1 LKVIGLISGTSMDAI
16 DAALVELECVD
27 DRLRLHPLAFTMAPL
42 APALRDRMVALLPP
56 RSGSTA
62 EVCALNVA
70 IGAAFAEAA
79 LLVARQAG
87 VAIESVDLIA
97 SHGQTVYHQVAAGA
111 ERSTLQLGTPAVI
124 AERTGRTVVADFRP
138 RDIAAGGQGAPL
150 VPYLDLLLFR
160 HPQRARAVQNI
171 GGMGNVT
178 YLPPGDD
185 RPFDATQGERLTTDE
200 RRPNQSDTI
209 PIGSGSPSSF
219 VLRPSS
225 VVAFDTGPG
234 NVLIDE
240 AVRLLTDGRLAYD
253 HDGRIAA
260 SGRIDEELLA
270 NWLAH
275 PFFQQMPP
283 RSTGRELFGSA
294 EARDYVAQAQAR
306 GLATPDIVA
315 TLTALTAWSVADSYR
330 RYCGRVDEVLLSGGG
345 ARNPTLTRMIQAAL
359 PAATV
364 RAVDDLLLDADA
376 KEAIAF
382 AVASYATLHGWPN
395 NVPAATG
402 AAHPVVLG
410 SLTPGANY
418 RDLLRGVVAAPAE
431 PAQRIEIAA
440 DRSLAS
446 RG

>member
-1 LKVIGLISGTSMDAI
+1 MRVIGLISGTSMDAI
-16 DAALVELECVD
+16 DAALVELERVD
-27 DRLRLHPLAFTMAPL
+27 DLLRLHALAFTMAPL
-42 APALRDRMVALLPP
+42 APGLRERMVALLPP
-56 RSGSTA
+56 RNGSTA

-70 IGAAFAEAA
+70 IGEAFAEAA

-87 VAIESVDLIA
+87 VALESVDLIA
-97 SHGQTVYHQVAAGA
+97 SHGQTVYHQIAAGA

-150 VPYLDLLLFR
+150 VPYLDVLLFR

-178 YLPPGDD
+178 YLPPGEEG
-185 RPFDATQGERLTTDE
+185 RTTNDE
-200 RRPNQSDTI
+200 RRPNHSD
-209 PIGSGSPSSF
+209 GSRIESVSPSSF

-260 SGRIDEELLA
+260 GGRIDEELLA
-270 NWLAH
+270 SWLEH
-275 PFFQQMPP
+275 PFFQQPPP

-306 GLATPDIVA
+306 DLATSDIVA
-315 TLTALTAWSVADSYR
+315 TLTALTAWSIADSYR

-345 ARNPTLTRMIQAAL
+345 ARNSTLARMIQAAL
-359 PAATV
+359 PEAAV

-382 AVASYATLHGWPN
+382 AVAGYATLHGWPN

-402 AAHPVVLG
+402 AAHAVVLG

-418 RDLLRGVVAAPAE
+418 RDLLRGVVGALAE
-431 PAQRIEIAA
+431 PPRRIEIVA
-440 DRSLAS
+440 DRSQACVVAQM
-446 RG
+446 

>member
-1 LKVIGLISGTSMDAI
+1 MDAI
-16 DAALVELECVD
+16 DAALVELESVGN
-27 DRLRLHPLAFTMAPL
+27 RLRLHVLAFSMAPL
-42 APALRDRMVALLPP
+42 ASVLRERLVALLPP
-56 RSGSTA
+56 CSGSTA

-70 IGAAFAEAA
+70 IGEAFAEAA
-79 LLVARQAG
+79 LRVARQAG
-87 VAIESVDLIA
+87 IPIESVGLIA

-160 HPQRARAVQNI
+160 HPRRARAVQNI

-178 YLPPGDD
+178 YLPAGD
-185 RPFDATQGERLTTDE
+185 QGRTTNDE
-200 RRPNQSDTI
+200 RRSHQHDHPAIDSEL
-209 PIGSGSPSSF
+209 PSSF
-219 VLRPSS
+219 VLRPSA

-240 AVRLLTDGRLAYD
+240 AVRLLTNGRLAYD
-253 HDGRIAA
+253 HDGQIAA
-260 SGRIDEELLA
+260 GGRIDAELLA
-270 NWLAH
+270 RWLKH
-275 PFFQQMPP
+275 PFFQQPPP
-283 RSTGRELFGSA
+283 RSTGRELFGAA
-294 EARDYVAQAQAR
+294 EAGDYVAQAQAR

-315 TLTALTAWSVADSYR
+315 TLTAFTAWSIADSYH

-345 ARNPTLTRMIQAAL
+345 ARNPTLMGMIQAAL
-359 PAATV
+359 PAALV
-364 RAVDDLLLDADA
+364 RVVDDLLLDADA
-376 KEAIAF
+376 KEAVAF
-382 AVASYATLHGWPN
+382 AVAGYATLHGWPN

-418 RDLLRGVVAAPAE
+418 RELLRGIVAASAE
-431 PAQRIEIAA
+431 PVQRIEIAT
-440 DRSLAS
+440 DRSLPAT
-446 RG
+446 

>member
-1 LKVIGLISGTSMDAI
+1 V
-16 DAALVELECVD
+16 
-27 DRLRLHPLAFTMAPL
+27 
-42 APALRDRMVALLPP
+42 
-56 RSGSTA
+56 
-62 EVCALNVA
+62 
-70 IGAAFAEAA
+70 
-79 LLVARQAG
+79 
-87 VAIESVDLIA
+87 IA

-124 AERTGRTVVADFRP
+124 AERTGRTVAADFRP

-171 GGMGNVT
+171 GGMSNVT
-178 YLPPGDD
+178 YLPPGDE
-185 RPFDATQGERLTTDE
+185 RPTTNDQRRSSSIDA
-200 RRPNQSDTI
+200 
-209 PIGSGSPSSF
+209 SGSSSF

-253 HDGRIAA
+253 QDGRIAA
-260 SGRIDEELLA
+260 GGHIDQELLA
-270 NWLAH
+270 RWLEH
-275 PFFQQMPP
+275 PFFQQPPP

-294 EARDYVAQAQAR
+294 EAHRYMAQAQAR

-315 TLTALTAWSVADSYR
+315 TLTALTAWSIADSYR

-345 ARNPTLTRMIQAAL
+345 ARNPTLAGMIQAAL
-359 PAATV
+359 PEATV

-376 KEAIAF
+376 KEAVAF
-382 AVASYATLHGWPN
+382 AVAGYATLHGWPN

-402 AAHPVVLG
+402 ATHPVVLG

-418 RDLLRGVVAAPAE
+418 RALLREVVAAPAE
-431 PAQRIEIAA
+431 PPRRIEIVVARSQA
-440 DRSLAS
+440 DM
-446 RG
+446 